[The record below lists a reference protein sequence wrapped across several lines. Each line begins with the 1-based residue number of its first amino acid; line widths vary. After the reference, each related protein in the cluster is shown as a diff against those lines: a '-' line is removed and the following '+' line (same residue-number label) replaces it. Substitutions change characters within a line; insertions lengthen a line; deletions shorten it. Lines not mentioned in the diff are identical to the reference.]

1 VGSRWIGLEEME
13 LGRKRNPVIKGGE
26 LSMREKN
33 VEEKTQSGA
42 TARPVHGLGHPRRNR
57 PGVPLE
63 GHTAEGRCVS
73 SVQVASLP
81 KSGRVWYL

>member
-33 VEEKTQSGA
+33 VEEKTQSVRLRDPFMG
-42 TARPVHGLGHPRRNR
+42 
-57 PGVPLE
+57 
-63 GHTAEGRCVS
+63 
-73 SVQVASLP
+73 
-81 KSGRVWYL
+81 